1 MRQQSMRKHPHR
13 LAALL
18 LCLAL
23 WAGLLVPAAGAAAV
37 STPDPADLA
46 ADLQQL
52 GLLQGVSEGA
62 ADFDLDRAP
71 TRAEALT
78 MLIRVLGKESEA
90 LNGTWSHPFTD
101 VPAWAAPYVGYAYEH
116 QLTTGV
122 SDTRFGST
130 QTVDLAS
137 YLTFLLRALGYSDQ
151 TNAEFSW
158 KFPHALATQAGI
170 LPLEVDWS
178 DFRRADLV
186 RVSYAA
192 LSAALKDSDTT
203 LAQRLIADGVF
214 TQAQFEAVYRPD
226 AFADSAAVHSA
237 VSQVILAR
245 EGGLAA
251 DNVFRGE
258 SHVVLEAARRGGTLT
273 VTVRY
278 FCGRYTYRGSGSSTT
293 GSSGI
298 AVVTLAG
305 SSGGPYT
312 LTAYRSGPVDDMP
325 LSAQAQQRSDLLAK
339 APGALQAVC
348 TAQADAWHRASQAL
362 PSDEVSVESPAPP
375 SSDASDTA
383 EGVSTVSL

>member
-1 MRQQSMRKHPHR
+1 
-13 LAALL
+13 
-18 LCLAL
+18 
-23 WAGLLVPAAGAAAV
+23 
-37 STPDPADLA
+37 
-46 ADLQQL
+46 
-52 GLLQGVSEGA
+52 
-62 ADFDLDRAP
+62 
-71 TRAEALT
+71 

-101 VPAWAAPYVGYAYEH
+101 VPAWAASYVGYAYEH

-122 SDTRFGST
+122 SDTRFGSM

-151 TNAEFSW
+151 ANAEFSW

-170 LPLEVDWS
+170 LPLEVAWNS
-178 DFRRADLV
+178 FRRADLV

-258 SHVVLEAARRGGTLT
+258 SQVVLEAARRGGTLT

-278 FCGRYTYRGSGSSTT
+278 FCGR
-293 GSSGI
+293 
-298 AVVTLAG
+298 
-305 SSGGPYT
+305 
-312 LTAYRSGPVDDMP
+312 M
-325 LSAQAQQRSDLLAK
+325 QQHC
-339 APGALQAVC
+339 P
-348 TAQADAWHRASQAL
+348 
-362 PSDEVSVESPAPP
+362 
-375 SSDASDTA
+375 
-383 EGVSTVSL
+383 